1 MEHYST
7 HVNIKVRLMCANLSA
22 MSPWSLSSG
31 HELTLRRVRRSQ
43 CRPRLQQD
51 LHQNRHM
58 NIPDTWIFIET
69 CEVFTVQ
76 SQATA
81 GPASKQT
88 HEYSLRRVRLH
99 SAVPGYNRTCIKTD
113 TWIFIQTCKAFTVQ
127 SQATTGPASK
137 QTHEYSLRRVR
148 RSQCSPR
155 LEQDLHQNRHMN
167 IPDTWIFIETCEV
180 FTVQSQ
186 ARAGPASKQ
195 THEYSLRRVSSSQ
208 CSPRLEQDLHQTDK
222 WIFNET
228 CFRYISTKVG
238 DNVHFFLY
246 KSYVKFHSKICMH
259 CWNINKCQRDPCFDS
274 PNRKAGII

>member
-155 LEQDLHQNRHMN
+155 LEQDLHQ
-167 IPDTWIFIETCEV
+167 
-180 FTVQSQ
+180 
-186 ARAGPASKQ
+186 
-195 THEYSLRRVSSSQ
+195 
-208 CSPRLEQDLHQTDK
+208 TDK